1 MSVKELLLAA
11 SNAAGPPKLIEY
23 VGGYSEGF
31 VGQTADKTIS
41 LTSLTG
47 GLASAPA
54 AGDLVVVYYGIGTN
68 ASSTTP
74 NISGYTDFVAPIV
87 VEKSNDVVLYVS
99 YKRMGPTP
107 DTSFTIQGGTDNTA
121 DGGAVAV
128 QVWRNVNSVNLLDVP
143 VVTSTAANSAL
154 VNPPAITPTSARTL
168 IIAGGAGG
176 HGQGTQTFSSSNL
189 SNFLT
194 AGINDT
200 NDVTVGM
207 GSYHWT
213 SGSFDPAAFTWA
225 VSDSTSYTYAAV
237 TLALRAESADQY
249 EWTTP
254 GSYSWVVPD
263 NYSSIS
269 AVCVGGGE
277 GGGSRYGG
285 DGGSL
290 KYVNDIAVFPGETLT
305 IDVGAGGAGS
315 TNSTSTAG
323 SNGGNSSIKRG
334 ATTLCLAR
342 GGGSSTTEV
351 GTGFSGGN
359 GDSGNLVTGA
369 YGSCY
374 NGGGGGGAAGYAGNG
389 GAGGVAGT
397 GGGGGGGGEDTS
409 PAIDNAT
416 TLLSNGSDGGG
427 GGGVG
432 IYGEGSSGSA
442 GTTGITPTGGGGGSG
457 GTAGSAGGAGGLYG
471 GGGGAD
477 YTYSDGSGN
486 AGGAGAGGA
495 VRIINLGNV
504 RRFPSTRTANE

>member
-237 TLALRAESADQY
+237 TLALRAESADQA
-249 EWTTP
+249 EWTTA
-254 GSYSWVVPD
+254 GTYSWVVPD
-263 NYSSIS
+263 NYTSIS
-269 AVCVGGGE
+269 AVCIGGGE
-277 GGGSRYGG
+277 GGGGRYGG

-290 KYVNDIAVFPGETLT
+290 KYVNDIAVYPGETLT
-305 IDVGAGGAGS
+305 ITVGAGGGGGS
-315 TNSTSTAG
+315 VTSTAAG
-323 SNGGNSSIKRG
+323 GNGGNSSIARG
-334 ATTLCLAR
+334 ATKLCLAR
-342 GGGSSTTEV
+342 GGGSLTTEV
-351 GTGFSGGN
+351 GTGFAGGAGAN
-359 GDSGNLVTGA
+359 GNAVTGA
-369 YGSCY
+369 YGTCY

-389 GAGGVAGT
+389 GNGGSAGN

-409 PAIDNAT
+409 PASDNT
-416 TLLSNGSDGGG
+416 TSLYSFGADAAG

-432 IYGEGSSGSA
+432 IYGQGSNGTA
-442 GTTGITPTGGGGGSG
+442 GTSTTAPTGGGGGSG
-457 GTAGSAGGAGGLYG
+457 GTAGLSGGDGGLYG
-471 GGGGAD
+471 GGGGAG
-477 YTYSDGSGN
+477 YTRTDGSAAAGN
-486 AGGAGAGGA
+486 DGGNGA
-495 VRIINLGNV
+495 VRILNYGNL
-504 RRFPSTRTANE
+504 RKFPSTRTTNE

>member
-11 SNAAGPPKLIEY
+11 SNASSPPKTIQY
-23 VGGYSEGF
+23 VGGYAEGF
-31 VGQTADKTIS
+31 AGQTTDKTIS

-47 GLASAPA
+47 GLSSSPA
-54 AGDLVVVYYGIGTN
+54 AGDFVVIYYGVGN
-68 ASSTTP
+68 SDSTIE
-74 NISGYTDFVAPIV
+74 ISGYTSVVSPIKV
-87 VEKSNDVVLYVS
+87 SKSQNVTLYVV
-99 YKRMGPTP
+99 YKRMGATP
-107 DTSFTIQGGTDNTA
+107 DTSFTILNGTNDILTA
-121 DGGAVAV
+121 GAVAV
-128 QVWRNVNSVNLLDVP
+128 QVWRNVNSVNIFDVGTSS
-143 VVTSTAANSAL
+143 TSTSNSCI

-176 HGQGTQTFSSSNL
+176 HSQGTHTYTSSDL

-194 AGINDT
+194 AGGNDN

-207 GSYHWT
+207 GSYAWT
-213 SGSFDPAAFTWA
+213 SGTFDPAVFGFT
-225 VSDSTSYTYAAV
+225 STSTTSFTFAAV
-237 TLALRAESADQY
+237 TFALRAESADQY

-315 TNSTSTAG
+315 TNTTSTAG

-416 TLLSNGSDGGG
+416 TLLSNGSGGGG

-442 GTTGITPTGGGGGSG
+442 GTTGSSPTGGGGGSG

-486 AGGAGAGGA
+486 AGVSGAGGA